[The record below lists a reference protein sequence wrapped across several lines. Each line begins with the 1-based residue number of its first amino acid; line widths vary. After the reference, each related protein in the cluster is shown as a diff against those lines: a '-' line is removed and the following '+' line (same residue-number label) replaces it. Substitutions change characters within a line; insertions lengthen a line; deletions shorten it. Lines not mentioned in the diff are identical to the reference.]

1 MGEPAVGTV
10 RASRRGSGILGR
22 VGCILVLVVAVL
34 VLGGLAVAGL
44 YLDRFLAS
52 PEDVVR
58 DYVSAVRDERR
69 SEAYGLLCAE
79 MREAMPQRE
88 FERQVAA
95 QLQELG
101 SIQRTEHVITIPRL
115 EHTSVYWRFDGIRS
129 ARQVEFQLVRDL
141 DAWRICGIEWPPG

>member
-1 MGEPAVGTV
+1 
-10 RASRRGSGILGR
+10 
-22 VGCILVLVVAVL
+22 
-34 VLGGLAVAGL
+34 
-44 YLDRFLAS
+44 
-52 PEDVVR
+52 
-58 DYVSAVRDERR
+58 
-69 SEAYGLLCAE
+69 
-79 MREAMPQRE
+79 MPQRE